1 MIDWVNVIV
10 MGGAICVAAGFW
22 VWVWLQKW

>member
-10 MGGAICVAAGFW
+10 LGSAICVAAGFW
-22 VWVWLQKW
+22 VWIWLQKW